1 MWILGLKG
9 LREGINNTANA
20 KGGTGPHGLNLKKIG
35 TDCNC
40 GF

>member
-20 KGGTGPHGLNLKKIG
+20 KGGTGPDGLNLKKIG
-35 TDCNC
+35 TDCNR